1 MKMYE
6 KLNIIEWIKILLH
19 KVRHEHG
26 KLSIKLL
33 QVKIDTLVYIVFY
46 ERKQQAQIIIGC
58 IFFDILRY
66 CAKCTLCEAIQYSE
80 PDTTL

>member
-19 KVRHEHG
+19 KVGHEHG

-33 QVKIDTLVYIVFY
+33 QIKIDTLVYIAFY
-46 ERKQQAQIIIGC
+46 ERKQQ
-58 IFFDILRY
+58 LR
-66 CAKCTLCEAIQYSE
+66 S
-80 PDTTL
+80 